1 MKLLLYLQVV
11 RSLRA
16 GGMFPPSVNG
26 VISRTILAYDSCRP
40 SWTISFEEIPRRNK
54 LQDYTT
60 WKHMYHIVALL
71 IPQTKHHVIIIDL
84 FKTSLWF
91 LSHVFQCLC
100 ASPTASQC
108 QGDLQ
113 GLCSLAF
120 ASSMLWSQD
129 RRKFG
134 PIGWN
139 IVPLDRSR
147 KLEHRMSFYLECIY
161 SRYFSLTVTY
171 VYNYI
176 YVCSIDS

>member
-1 MKLLLYLQVV
+1 MSAIMNHIIWRNTQAQQV
-11 RSLRA
+11 A
-16 GGMFPPSVNG
+16 
-26 VISRTILAYDSCRP
+26 
-40 SWTISFEEIPRRNK
+40 
-54 LQDYTT
+54 DYTT

-71 IPQTKHHVIIIDL
+71 IPQTKHHVIIINL

-113 GLCSLAF
+113 DF
-120 ASSMLWSQD
+120 ALWLLLLPCCGPGSQKV
-129 RRKFG
+129 RTH
-134 PIGWN
+134 WMEHC
-139 IVPLDRSR
+139 PLDRSR

-171 VYNYI
+171 LYNYI